1 MQLGHDGTSCLP
13 HHIQD
18 LKRMGLNLLGQ
29 EVQPSYLNLGGLATS
44 KLDNV
49 FQISTSVHHGIQK
62 RLNEHSI

>member
-1 MQLGHDGTSCLP
+1 
-13 HHIQD
+13 
-18 LKRMGLNLLGQ
+18 MGLNLLGQ